1 MLTFQCTL
9 RRTGL
14 YFRSPPSHSV
24 CDYYL
29 ASLVPCPPKHT
40 TLSLQKKFQTQPQL
54 LNSLSLPDPLISHL
68 LAHGNLLNKHLV
80 NKQSPLFMFHCSKA
94 KHSGSQCGLKTTGS
108 SRDPFMS
115 SVQLQICIYG
125 STNFLCL
132 PKQTATQYT
141 VSNQNPVLF

>member
-9 RRTGL
+9 RKTGL

-24 CDYYL
+24 SDYYL

-40 TLSLQKKFQTQPQL
+40 TLSLQKKFQPQPQL

-94 KHSGSQCGLKTTGS
+94 QWFTVWPEDHREFPRPFHEVCAAPNMYLRKHKFPLFTSNRLQHNTLSPIKT
-108 SRDPFMS
+108 
-115 SVQLQICIYG
+115 
-125 STNFLCL
+125 
-132 PKQTATQYT
+132 
-141 VSNQNPVLF
+141 LFC